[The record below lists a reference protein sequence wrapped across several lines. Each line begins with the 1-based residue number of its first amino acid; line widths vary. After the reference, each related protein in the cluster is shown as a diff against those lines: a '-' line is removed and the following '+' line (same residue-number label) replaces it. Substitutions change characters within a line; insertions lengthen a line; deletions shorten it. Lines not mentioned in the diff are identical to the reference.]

1 MSGLEIKNYIANMDD
16 VCYHIVVVNENG
28 EKIYFN
34 DIDDNTIYT
43 FEKID
48 ELIIGSGML
57 KVYYSIKK

>member
-16 VCYHIVVVNENG
+16 VCYHIVVVDENG
-28 EKIYFN
+28 RKIYLN
-34 DIDDNTIYT
+34 DIDDNTIYK

-57 KVYYSIKK
+57 KVYYSIK